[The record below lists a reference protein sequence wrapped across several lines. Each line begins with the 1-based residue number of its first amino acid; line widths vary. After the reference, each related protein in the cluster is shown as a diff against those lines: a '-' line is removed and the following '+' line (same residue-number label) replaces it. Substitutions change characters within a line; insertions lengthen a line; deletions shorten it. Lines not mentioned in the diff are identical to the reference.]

1 MDPFLAGAPRLP
13 ATPVGLGLAAVGR
26 PAYLTP
32 GRDADLG
39 DDRSEEALEAAAHA
53 VLDAAYARGVRYLD
67 AARSYGRA
75 EAFLASWLAER
86 VPDDVTVA
94 SKWGYRYTGQWR
106 LDAEVHEVK
115 DHGLDALRRQLAET
129 RALLGDAL
137 DAYQIHSAT
146 LDTGVLA
153 DRAVLAELA
162 ELADSGVTVGFT
174 TSGPRQADVVR
185 QGLAAEVDGVNPFG
199 LVQATWNLL
208 EPSAGPALAEAAE
221 AGWVVVVKEALANGR
236 LATAEAGPLPEV
248 AARHGTTPDAVAIA
262 AALAEPWSAVALSG
276 AVTPTQLARNTA
288 AVDLRLDGDD
298 LGALGALAED
308 PEAYWQARSARAW
321 T

>member
-1 MDPFLAGAPRLP
+1 MEPFLAGAPRLP
-13 ATPVGLGLAAVGR
+13 VTPIGLGLAAVGR

-39 DDRSEEALEAAAHA
+39 DDRSVEALEAVTHA

-75 EAFLASWLAER
+75 EAFLATWLADR
-86 VPDDVTVA
+86 APDDVTVA
-94 SKWGYRYTGQWR
+94 SKWGYRYTGGWR
-106 LDAEVHEVK
+106 LDAPVHEVK
-115 DHGLDALRRQLAET
+115 DHGVDALRRQLAET

-137 DAYQIHSAT
+137 DVYQIHSAT

-153 DRAVLAELA
+153 DAAVLAELA
-162 ELADSGVTVGFT
+162 ALAADGVTVGLT
-174 TSGPRQADVVR
+174 TSGPRQADAVR

-208 EPSAGPALAEAAE
+208 EPSAAPALAEAAE
-221 AGWVVVVKEALANGR
+221 AGWVVVVKEVLANGR
-236 LATAEAGPLPEV
+236 LATAEAGPLAEV
-248 AARHGTTPDAVAIA
+248 AARHGTTPDAVATA
-262 AALAEPWSAVALSG
+262 ATLAEPWSAVALSG
-276 AVTPTQLARNTA
+276 AATPSQVASNAA
-288 AVDLRLDGDD
+288 AVDVRLDGDD
-298 LGALGALAED
+298 LAALAALAED
-308 PEAYWQARSARAW
+308 PQAYWQARSARPW